1 MKQLLFLALVVLV
14 KISFGQIKPDSIDVY
29 ISGRVDTTNKDVG
42 EIYTLFKTYLQTRPD
57 SIRNNTCWNKHEQN
71 KGYLGN
77 IALFYTPFYNL
88 GADPQTIFTIWKPFI
103 LSIEPKSSEKYLL
116 RIALIKNEDSPDKL
130 LNILNVNAILEEGKW
145 VLQNT
150 IVDYTN
156 NWSYKKYKYLTFRY
170 PSNYKFNEQ
179 LAEKSIR
186 HCDSIA
192 QILKVKNVDTFT
204 YFICN
209 NADEMGKLFGY
220 EYYYLNYTK
229 GLTIKWRKEIYSS
242 NNSEYYP
249 HEFMHM
255 IFNSVNSDSI
265 GYLVEEGLACFLG
278 EYGTEKYKTQISK
291 LANDY
296 LNQKPTYTF
305 DNLLNNSASWNGYQT
320 AYPVGSVLA
329 EIVYEA
335 KGYQGLRTLI
345 ESNTKSY
352 EEMITTLTE
361 ITKLSKKNLEKAF
374 RNKLNG
380 YVSKSSNK

>member
-1 MKQLLFLALVVLV
+1 MKQLLFLVLVVLV

-57 SIRNNTCWNKHEQN
+57 SIRNNPYWNQQEQS
-71 KGYLGN
+71 KGYRGN
-77 IALFYTPFYNL
+77 IALFYTPLYNL

-103 LSIEPKSSEKYLL
+103 LTIEPQSNEKYLL
-116 RIALIKNEDSPDKL
+116 RIALVKNEESPDKL
-130 LNILNVNAILEEGKW
+130 LTILNLNAVLENGSW

-156 NWSYKKYKYLTFRY
+156 NWNTKAYKYLKYQFSKDY
-170 PSNYKFNEQ
+170 LFNEE

-192 QILKVKNVDTFT
+192 QILNVKNVDTFT

-209 NADEMGKLFGY
+209 NTDEMGKLFGY

-374 RNKLNG
+374 RKKLNG
-380 YVSKSSNK
+380 YVYRTK

>member
-1 MKQLLFLALVVLV
+1 LRVALV
-14 KISFGQIKPDSIDVY
+14 
-29 ISGRVDTTNKDVG
+29 
-42 EIYTLFKTYLQTRPD
+42 
-57 SIRNNTCWNKHEQN
+57 
-71 KGYLGN
+71 
-77 IALFYTPFYNL
+77 
-88 GADPQTIFTIWKPFI
+88 
-103 LSIEPKSSEKYLL
+103 
-116 RIALIKNEDSPDKL
+116 KNEESPDKL
-130 LNILNVNAILEEGKW
+130 LTILNLNAVLENGSW

-156 NWSYKKYKYLTFRY
+156 NWNTRTYKYLKYQFPKDY
-170 PSNYKFNEQ
+170 PFNQE

-265 GYLVEEGLACFLG
+265 GYMVEEGLACFLG

-305 DNLLNNSASWNGYQT
+305 DNLLNDAASWNGYQT

-329 EIVYEA
+329 EIVYE
-335 KGYQGLRTLI
+335 KSGYIGLRTLI
-345 ESNTKSY
+345 ESNTLTP
-352 EEMITTLTE
+352 EEIITTMQK
-361 ITKLSKKNLEKAF
+361 ITKLNKKSLEKEF
-374 RNKLNG
+374 RKKLGG
-380 YVSKSSNK
+380 YMN

>member
-1 MKQLLFLALVVLV
+1 MKQLLFLTLIFLTY
-14 KISFGQIKPDSIDVY
+14 ISYGQIKPDSIDVY
-29 ISGRVDTTNKDVG
+29 ISGRVDTTDKDIG
-42 EIYTLFKTYLQTRPD
+42 EIYTVFKNYLQTRPD
-57 SIRNNTCWNKHEQN
+57 SIRYNTNWNKLEQS
-71 KGYLGN
+71 KGYKGN
-77 IALFYTPFYNL
+77 IALFYTPLYNL

-103 LSIEPKSSEKYLL
+103 LTIEPQSNDKYLL
-116 RIALIKNEDSPDKL
+116 RVALVKNEETPDKL
-130 LNILNVNAILEEGKW
+130 LTILNLNAVLENGSW

-156 NWSYKKYKYLTFRY
+156 NWNTKAYKYLKYQFSKDY
-170 PSNYKFNEQ
+170 LFNEE
-179 LAEKSIR
+179 LAEKAIR

-192 QILKVKNVDTFT
+192 QILNVKNVDTFT

-209 NADEMGKLFGY
+209 NADEMGELFGY
-220 EYYYLNYTK
+220 EYYYLNYTR

-255 IFNSVNSDSI
+255 IFYTVNSDSI

-305 DNLLNNSASWNGYQT
+305 DNLLNDAASWNGYQT
-320 AYPVGSVLA
+320 AYPVGSALA

-335 KGYQGLRTLI
+335 KGYQGLKILI

-352 EEMITTLTE
+352 KEMITILTE
-361 ITKLSKKNLEKAF
+361 ITKLSKRNLEKAF
-374 RNKLNG
+374 RKKLNG
-380 YVSKSSNK
+380 YVYRTK